1 MPGFG
6 AAVGE
11 LLVAAIDREDLLVVE
26 RGQLRRVVDERRL
39 AESDLVARAVALG
52 EVQEAQ
58 LVLVGSV
65 YRLEGRILVS
75 ARVVDLQGRLH
86 ERRSGTVIVRTI
98 EELEGAVEIL
108 AHRLGLRGAAPQRGG
123 ERLLAPAAHPSAAT
137 AAEVIA
143 AAVPRGNPF
152 GLRLRLRPERA
163 VVPFG
168 ELVEL
173 EVSAEQRGFLTLLVT
188 DSAGL
193 AKVILPNEQT
203 ARLSL
208 EPGVPMAIPGRL
220 GFRMRAFPPVGLTR
234 IKAIVTPRPVDLA
247 DYPTDGSMPASLHA
261 QLEGHEFSAAEIEFA
276 VEPPQATLPPS
287 AVKPAAANDAPSRPN
302 AADAAP
308 TAWHLVDES
317 VGLAWRPEHAQL
329 APPLI
334 AVVDAGFDLRD
345 PRLAHAWVRDER
357 DQILSI
363 DLRDEGDPIA
373 RALPTVA
380 GHGHAV
386 ASLIAARPPHGES
399 VPQGVLPQATLLPI
413 TVASGEAGPA
423 WRTPRG
429 DASTVLEALRVAAD
443 LGARVVNVS
452 LGVPVSPQELRR
464 LSADPVWDR
473 LEELGA
479 VVVCAAGNDGRDLDR
494 EPLFPASVPRAGVI
508 AVMAIAADGSLL
520 GHDGKPRASGIR
532 TAVGGSTIDL
542 AAPGAELPAAGPR
555 TRVELVEGTSFAAAL
570 VSAAAAALIAK
581 EPQLDS
587 AEVVERLVES
597 SVRLPPLAGRLR
609 GGAVRLP

>member
-123 ERLLAPAAHPSAAT
+123 ERLLNPAPALDAAGLRAAAIAAT
-137 AAEVIA
+137 
-143 AAVPRGNPF
+143 VPRGNPF
-152 GLRLRLRPERA
+152 GLRLRLLPERA

-168 ELVEL
+168 ELLEL
-173 EVSAEQRGFLTLLVT
+173 EVSTERRGFLTLLVT

-203 ARLSL
+203 ARVSL

-234 IKAIVTPRPVDLA
+234 IRAIVTARPVDFAAYGA
-247 DYPTDGSMPASLHA
+247 DGALPPELRA
-261 QLEGHEFSAAEIEFA
+261 QIDRGEFSAAEIEFA
-276 VEPPQATLPPS
+276 VQEPPLAGEPPPPDP
-287 AVKPAAANDAPSRPN
+287 PAAA
-302 AADAAP
+302 AAGPAAAAP
-308 TAWHLVDES
+308 LPPWHLREGAPAS
-317 VGLAWRPEHAQL
+317 IGWGERHARL

-345 PRLAHAWVRDER
+345 PRLAHAWARDARGE
-357 DQILSI
+357 ILSI
-363 DLRDEGDPIA
+363 DLRDEADPIA
-373 RALPTVA
+373 RAVPTAA

-386 ASLIAARPPHGES
+386 ASLIAARPAPGES
-399 VPQGVLPQATLLPI
+399 QPQGALPAATLLPI

-429 DASTVLEALRVAAD
+429 DAATILEALRVAAD

-508 AVMAIAADGSLL
+508 AVMAIEPDGTPL
-520 GHDGKPRASGIR
+520 GWRGDAPSPRVR
-532 TAVGGSTIDL
+532 TAIGANRVAL
-542 AAPGAELPAAGPR
+542 AAPGADLPAAGPR
-555 TRVELVEGTSFAAAL
+555 TRVEVVEGTSFAAPL
-570 VSAAAAALIAK
+570 VSAAAAALLAE
-581 EPQLDS
+581 EPQLLP
-587 AEVVERLVES
+587 AAVAERLIRGS
-597 SVRLPPLAGRLR
+597 QPLAPLRGLLR